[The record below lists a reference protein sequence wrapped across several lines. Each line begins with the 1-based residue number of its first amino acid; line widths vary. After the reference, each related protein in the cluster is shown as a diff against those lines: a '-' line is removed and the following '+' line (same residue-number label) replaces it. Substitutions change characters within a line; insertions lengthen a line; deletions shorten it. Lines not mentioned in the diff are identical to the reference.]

1 LTCRRHVE
9 PRTTGNRAAGHLQKI
24 LGSRP
29 LRSLAAW
36 HAFDKY
42 PRDRRVQLQA
52 ILLDMIR
59 RELVLD
65 LGAPVVVRVV
75 TVVIKNALAVLI
87 YMLDTGVLK

>member
-1 LTCRRHVE
+1 
-9 PRTTGNRAAGHLQKI
+9 
-24 LGSRP
+24 
-29 LRSLAAW
+29 
-36 HAFDKY
+36 
-42 PRDRRVQLQA
+42 VQLQA